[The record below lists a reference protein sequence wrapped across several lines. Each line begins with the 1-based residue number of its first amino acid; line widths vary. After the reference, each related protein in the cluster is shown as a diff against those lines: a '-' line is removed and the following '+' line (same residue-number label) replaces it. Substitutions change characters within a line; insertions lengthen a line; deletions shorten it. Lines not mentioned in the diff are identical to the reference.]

1 MQADEQARAALDVV
15 ATAVVHARQGV
26 CADVIRIV
34 DVRGHRAPMLRVWRG
49 AVPYVVRGQ
58 SEKLLCS
65 TNDKAF
71 RSAIA
76 SSLTDDTFIT
86 NMSGDFDMQA
96 RVFGT
101 RACCLHAETLPPH
114 ALTRRASSTIRRPR
128 RLSSRTSRRLRWSAC
143 ARRRLRRGAAYRARV
158 TCPTFRLTRRARVA
172 A

>member
-1 MQADEQARAALDVV
+1 MHRSHHLTARRKMQAEEQARATLDVV
-15 ATAVVHARQGV
+15 ATGVVHARQGV

-86 NMSGDFDMQA
+86 NISGDFDMQA
-96 RVFGT
+96 RVLGT
-101 RACCLHAETLPPH
+101 ARLLAC
-114 ALTRRASSTIRRPR
+114 
-128 RLSSRTSRRLRWSAC
+128 
-143 ARRRLRRGAAYRARV
+143 
-158 TCPTFRLTRRARVA
+158 
-172 A
+172 